1 MAKMFAIEGDKIFV
15 RQGKAMYECVLID
28 GGVKV
33 LGKAKV
39 ESTDR
44 YDFDEIRAKC
54 AGFAKAAELAK
65 PDAGA
70 SLGEPPVVA
79 ADDAA
84 GEPPEAGE

>member
-1 MAKMFAIEGDKIFV
+1 MAKIFAIEDGKIFV
-15 RQGKAMYECVLID
+15 RQGKAMHECVLVD

-54 AGFAKAAELAK
+54 AGFSSTAEPTEL
-65 PDAGA
+65 DAGD
-70 SLGEPPVVA
+70 PPPIGNPPGVA
-79 ADDAA
+79 VTPDT
-84 GEPPEAGE
+84 EV